1 MAVNTILLVVVGI
14 LLVIWIWGLIKRVG
28 GLLIHLA
35 LLGAAAVFFYYLLA
49 G

>member
-1 MAVNTILLVVVGI
+1 MTVNTILPIVVGI
-14 LLVIWIWGLIKRVG
+14 LLVIWIWGLVKRVG

-35 LLGAAAVFFYYLLA
+35 LIAAAGILLYYLLT

>member
-1 MAVNTILLVVVGI
+1 MAVNTILLIVVGI
-14 LLVIWIWGLIKRVG
+14 LLVVWIWGLIKRVG

-35 LLGAAAVFFYYLLA
+35 LLGAGAIFFYYLLT